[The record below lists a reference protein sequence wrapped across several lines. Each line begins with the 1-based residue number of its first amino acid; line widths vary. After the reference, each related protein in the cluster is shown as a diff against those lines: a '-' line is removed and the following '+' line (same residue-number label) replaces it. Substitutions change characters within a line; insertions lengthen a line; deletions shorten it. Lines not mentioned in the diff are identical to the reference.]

1 MKLYKYDNP
10 IEWFSQYIDQLDQ
23 QEFKDLL
30 LEIASS
36 LDFDTLIDMFQSE
49 MVKDGYFDPIE
60 QEQD

>member
-1 MKLYKYDNP
+1 MYKYNNP

-23 QEFKDLL
+23 KDLKKLL
-30 LEIASS
+30 LEFAGS
-36 LDFDTLIDMFQSE
+36 LDFDTLIDIFQSE

>member
-1 MKLYKYDNP
+1 MEYKYDNP

-23 QEFKDLL
+23 QKLKDLL

-49 MVKDGYFDPIE
+49 MVNDGYFDPID
-60 QEQD
+60 QKN

>member
-1 MKLYKYDNP
+1 VYKYNNP

-23 QEFKDLL
+23 KDLKKLL
-30 LEIASS
+30 LEFAGS
-36 LDFDTLIDMFQSE
+36 LDFDTLIDIFQSE